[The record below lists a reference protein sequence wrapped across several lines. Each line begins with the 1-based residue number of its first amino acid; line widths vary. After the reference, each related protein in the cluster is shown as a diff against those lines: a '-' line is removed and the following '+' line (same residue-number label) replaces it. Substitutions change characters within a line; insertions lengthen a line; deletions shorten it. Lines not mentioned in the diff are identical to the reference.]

1 MGIQING
8 AQARALIEV
17 LQDFAADEPVE
28 LTKHLT
34 TEGGDLVVGFVLA
47 TVTIRPTGEIE
58 VD

>member
-1 MGIQING
+1 MQING

-17 LQDFAADEPVE
+17 LQDFTADEPVE
-28 LTKHLT
+28 MVRV
-34 TEGGDLVVGFVLA
+34 GGNLIVRFVLA